1 MRKNW
6 AGNVTYSARA
16 FHEPTTVAQVRSVLA
31 SSDRARF
38 LGTRHSFNGLAD
50 TDGDL
55 ISLAGLPSVVEI
67 DSVAMAAR
75 VSGGMRY
82 GELAEHLHGAGY
94 GLHNLG
100 SLPHL
105 SVAGAVA
112 TATHGSGTA
121 NLATAVSS
129 LEVVTALG
137 EVIELS
143 GAGVPVSLGLLGAV
157 TALTLKL
164 EPAYEVRQFVYDDVT
179 GPWRDVLSAAYSV
192 SVFTAWD
199 GRYQAWVKA
208 RDDFQAPAS
217 WRLADGERHPIRGVS
232 AQACTAQGGV
242 PGPWHERLPHF
253 RLSHTPSAGAEL
265 QSEFFVPLA
274 DAEAAIEAM
283 ASIGERLRPVLL
295 ISELRTVLAD
305 RLWLSP
311 AYERDCLA
319 IHFTWT
325 QDTAA
330 VLEAITLV
338 QDVLRPFAPRPHWG
352 KVFTM
357 PISGLYPKL
366 ADFAALIRA
375 YDPKGKLRNAFVN
388 TMLAE

>member
-1 MRKNW
+1 M
-6 AGNVTYSARA
+6 
-16 FHEPTTVAQVRSVLA
+16 AQVQSVLA

-55 ISLAGLPSVVEI
+55 ISLAGLTSVVEI

-75 VSGGMRY
+75 VPGGMRY

-164 EPAYEVRQFVYDDVT
+164 EPAYEVRQFVYDDVA

-232 AQACTAQGGV
+232 AQACTAQAGV

-375 YDPKGKLRNAFVN
+375 YDPKGKLRNTFVN